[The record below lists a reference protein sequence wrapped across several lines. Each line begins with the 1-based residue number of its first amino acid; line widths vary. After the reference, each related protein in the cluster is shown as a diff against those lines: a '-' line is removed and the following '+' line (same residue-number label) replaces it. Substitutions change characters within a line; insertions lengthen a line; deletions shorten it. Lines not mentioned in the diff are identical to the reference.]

1 MQAAESKHFFD
12 HVIKILPI
20 IHSMIPNVG
29 IGITNR
35 EEWLAYFPGK
45 KVNLGVKA
53 GTKINPSEPL
63 ADCIRNNKWIKEEV
77 PAEFFGFTFTGFA
90 APIFYEN
97 EVIGAVA
104 IQFQEQDERNLRRIS
119 DQMVTSITQA
129 NESITE
135 IAAGAEGLTGIS
147 HTLLEESKRAS
158 VEMNQTEEVIT
169 FIKRIA
175 DQTNLLGLNAS
186 IEAARA
192 GDMGRG
198 FGIVANEIRKLSNE
212 TVSSTEKI
220 RTMLTQFQKTMNE
233 MTTLIEKVYTVGQSQ
248 AASTQEIAAFI
259 EEIQSMSKE
268 LNEYAAKL

>member
-1 MQAAESKHFFD
+1 MTAAESKQFFD

-20 IHSMIPNVG
+20 IHSMIPDVG

-45 KVNLGVKA
+45 KIDLGVKA
-53 GTKINPSEPL
+53 GAKINPNEPL

-77 PAEFFGFTFTGFA
+77 PAEFFGVTFTGYA

-147 HTLLEESKRAS
+147 HALLEESKRAS

-259 EEIQSMSKE
+259 DEIQSMSKE